1 MKKARKGT
9 VLTILIMLVV
19 VAGIAA
25 AFFWVRKNRGKE
37 SRQEQTEV
45 EKLLEYDLEGNYP
58 GNAREVV
65 KTYNQIMKCFYNET
79 LSDKELEGLAGQI
92 RILFDTELL
101 KRNPLESYLESLELE
116 IEEYK
121 EKKRTISIIT
131 IQDYDDVLFET
142 KGEYKTASLLSCY
155 RMKEG
160 TEQIKSNIRYYL
172 REDEERKW
180 RILFWELSNEDF
192 E

>member
-19 VAGIAA
+19 VAGIVA

-172 REDEERKW
+172 REDEEGKW